1 MPPSSPWRGPPRLAT
16 QHPMPGVLSDSLGAL
31 DPIIEVVMCARP
43 GTRPRYPRTR
53 WMGPPDALNWA
64 APADHLK
71 LPYLRSSGRQSAGS
85 RSPHTHYDRLFKIA
99 HLSSQS
105 AGRLAQLSS
114 SFFCFRAARQVVDDT
129 LQVVAVLH
137 GRCDPRGK
145 SSLPA
150 PLKLSLKV
158 KWNSAHSQS
167 SVFVVAPAH
176 GHNARGRLKAC
187 LELTS
192 RLPGLAESHRGLG
205 A

>member
-1 MPPSSPWRGPPRLAT
+1 MRSTWDSTALSADAVDGAARCAELGGPGRSLEIALLTKQRPAIGRIKITAT
-16 QHPMPGVLSDSLGAL
+16 H
-31 DPIIEVVMCARP
+31 
-43 GTRPRYPRTR
+43 
-53 WMGPPDALNWA
+53 
-64 APADHLK
+64 H
-71 LPYLRSSGRQSAGS
+71 
-85 RSPHTHYDRLFKIA
+85 DRLFKIA

-105 AGRLAQLSS
+105 AGRLAQLNG
-114 SFFCFRAARQVVDDT
+114 SFFCFRAAWQGVDDA

-192 RLPGLAESHRGLG
+192 RLPGLAESHRGRG